1 MAEDKVNFYC
11 ELFKAVYERVSK
23 VCSEGAREVAL
34 KIVEEIAKDI
44 RSEQVRQL
52 KAETKVEE
60 GSVTSDELA
69 TKKQR
74 EALHKFGVKDIP
86 ENLTKQEAS
95 EILDRLVGFSKDG
108 DSESIAKFVE
118 ELNAKW
124 KKSQ

>member
-1 MAEDKVNFYC
+1 
-11 ELFKAVYERVSK
+11 
-23 VCSEGAREVAL
+23 
-34 KIVEEIAKDI
+34 VEE
-44 RSEQVRQL
+44 S
-52 KAETKVEE
+52 
-60 GSVTSDELA
+60 SVASDELA

-74 EALHKFGVKDIP
+74 EALHKFGIKDIP
-86 ENLTKQEAS
+86 ENLSKKEAS

>member
-23 VCSEGAREVAL
+23 VCPEGAREVAL
-34 KIVEEIAKDI
+34 KIIEEIAKDI
-44 RSEQVRQL
+44 RSEQARQS
-52 KAETKVEE
+52 KVEE
-60 GSVTSDELA
+60 SSIVSDELA

-74 EALHKFGVKDIP
+74 EALHKFGIKDIP
-86 ENLTKQEAS
+86 ENLSKQGAS

>member
-1 MAEDKVNFYC
+1 MEKVDFYC
-11 ELFKAVYERVSK
+11 QLFETVYERVSK
-23 VCSEGAREVAL
+23 VCPEGAREVAL
-34 KIVEEIAKDI
+34 KIIEEIAKDI
-44 RSEQVRQL
+44 RSEQARQL

-74 EALHKFGVKDIP
+74 EALHRFGIKDIP
-86 ENLTKQEAS
+86 ENLSKKEAS
-95 EILDRLVGFSKDG
+95 EILDKLVGFSKDG

-124 KKSQ
+124 KRSQ

>member
-1 MAEDKVNFYC
+1 VKKVNFYC
-11 ELFKAVYERVSK
+11 ELFRAVYERVSK
-23 VCSEGAREVAL
+23 VCPEGAREVAL
-34 KIVEEIAKDI
+34 KIIEEIAKDI
-44 RSEQVRQL
+44 RSEQARQL
-52 KAETKVEE
+52 KAETEVEE

-74 EALHKFGVKDIP
+74 EALHKFGIKDIP
-86 ENLTKQEAS
+86 ENLSKKEAS

-124 KKSQ
+124 KRSQ

>member
-23 VCSEGAREVAL
+23 VCPEGARDVAL
-34 KIVEEIAKDI
+34 KIVEEIAKDF
-44 RSEQVRQL
+44 RSERSSQP
-52 KAETKVEE
+52 KAKVEAKE
-60 GSVTSDELA
+60 EEAVELA

-74 EALHKFGVKDIP
+74 EALHKFGIKDIP

-95 EILDRLVGFSKDG
+95 EILDKLVGFSKDG

-124 KKSQ
+124 KRSQ

>member
-11 ELFKAVYERVSK
+11 ELFRAVYERVSK
-23 VCSEGAREVAL
+23 VCPEGAREVAL
-34 KIVEEIAKDI
+34 KIIEEIAKDI
-44 RSEQVRQL
+44 RSEQARHSKL
-52 KAETKVEE
+52 EE
-60 GSVTSDELA
+60 SSVTSDELA

-74 EALHKFGVKDIP
+74 EALHKFGIRDIP
-86 ENLTKQEAS
+86 ENLSKKEAS

>member
-1 MAEDKVNFYC
+1 MEKVDFYC
-11 ELFKAVYERVSK
+11 QLFETVYERVSK
-23 VCSEGAREVAL
+23 VCPEGAREVAL
-34 KIVEEIAKDI
+34 KIIEEIAKDI
-44 RSEQVRQL
+44 RSEQARQL

-74 EALHKFGVKDIP
+74 EALHKFGIEEIP
-86 ENLTKQEAS
+86 ENLSKKEAS
-95 EILDRLVGFSKDG
+95 EILDRLVGFSKGG
-108 DSESIAKFVE
+108 DSESIAKFVK

>member
-1 MAEDKVNFYC
+1 MEKVDFYC
-11 ELFKAVYERVSK
+11 DLFKAVYERVSN
-23 VCSEGAREVAL
+23 VCPEGARDVAL
-34 KIVEEIAKDI
+34 KIIEEIAKDI
-44 RSEQVRQL
+44 RSEQARQL

-74 EALHKFGVKDIP
+74 EALHKFGIKDIP
-86 ENLTKQEAS
+86 ENLSKKEAS

-108 DSESIAKFVE
+108 DSQSIAKFVE

-124 KKSQ
+124 KKSL

>member
-1 MAEDKVNFYC
+1 MEKVDFYC

-23 VCSEGAREVAL
+23 VCPEGARDVAL
-34 KIVEEIAKDI
+34 KIVEEIAKDF
-44 RSEQVRQL
+44 RSERSSQL
-52 KAETKVEE
+52 KAKVEAKE
-60 GSVTSDELA
+60 EEVVELA

-74 EALHKFGVKDIP
+74 EALHKFGIKDIP

-124 KKSQ
+124 KRSQ

>member
-11 ELFKAVYERVSK
+11 ELFRAVYERVSK
-23 VCSEGAREVAL
+23 VCPEGVREVAL
-34 KIVEEIAKDI
+34 KIIEEIAKDI
-44 RSEQVRQL
+44 RSEQARQSR
-52 KAETKVEE
+52 VEE
-60 GSVTSDELA
+60 SSVTSDELA

-74 EALHKFGVKDIP
+74 EALHRFGIKDIP
-86 ENLTKQEAS
+86 ENLSKQEAS

-124 KKSQ
+124 KRSQ